1 LGSTDLNLSVL
12 GFGCGALAGGYGD
25 VTVQTARDA
34 VVKAL
39 EQGINFFDTAPYYSS
54 KVARSEEILGQALK
68 GIPRNSYFVNTKTGR
83 DRVNGENVLN
93 YSGNGVRKLF
103 EKSLQRLQ
111 LDYVDMLTLHD
122 VEFANSVD
130 QVVNEALP
138 EMRKIQKEG
147 KAKYIG
153 ISGYPLD
160 VLLIIARKFRIDFV
174 LTYSQ
179 YCIQNERLSYY
190 IDEFRKLGCGVLN
203 AAPLVLGFFTPQ
215 GPPQSHQAAK
225 EFLQLSAPIA
235 KLCSDKGVDVALIAN
250 KYAVQE
256 PLSRDGKIVTT
267 LIGIS
272 STEQV
277 IIAKKSLEPITKKE
291 AEAIA
296 AVKQI
301 LGTKWI
307 NYCWREPTSNELKF
321 IASEKSYVS
330 PYTTTKSKL

>member
-1 LGSTDLNLSVL
+1 LGSTDLHLSVI
-12 GFGCGALAGGYGD
+12 GFGCGPFAGGYGD
-25 VTVQTARDA
+25 ISVPTAKEAIR
-34 VVKAL
+34 KAL
-39 EQGINFFDTAPYYSS
+39 EQGINFFDTAPFYSS

-68 GIPRNSYFVNTKTGR
+68 GIPRNSYIINTKTGR
-83 DRVNGENVLN
+83 DRINGESVTDCT
-93 YSGNGVRKLF
+93 SNGVRKSF

-122 VEFANSVD
+122 VEFAPSID

-160 VLLIIARKFRIDFV
+160 VLLIIARKFPLDFV

-179 YCIQNERLSYY
+179 YCLQNERLSYY

-215 GPPQSHQAAK
+215 GPPQAHQGSK

-235 KLCSDKGVDVALIAN
+235 KLCAEKGVDVALMAN

-267 LIGIS
+267 LIGMAS
-272 STEQV
+272 AEQV
-277 IIAKKSLEPITKKE
+277 LTAKKTLDPITKKE
-291 AEAIA
+291 LEAII
-296 AVKQI
+296 AVKQL
-301 LGTKWI
+301 LGSKWL
-307 NYCWREPTSNELKF
+307 NYCWREPASNELKF
-321 IASEKSYVS
+321 LASEKSYVS
-330 PYTTTKSKL
+330 PYTTKSKL

>member
-1 LGSTDLNLSVL
+1 LGSTDLHLSAV
-12 GFGCGALAGGYGD
+12 GFGCGPFAGLYGD
-25 VTVQTARDA
+25 VTVPTAREA

-39 EQGINFFDTAPYYSS
+39 EQGINFFDTAPFYSS
-54 KVARSEEILGQALK
+54 KVVRSEEILGQALK
-68 GIPRNSYFVNTKTGR
+68 GIPRSSYFINTKTGR
-83 DRVNGENVLN
+83 DKVNGENVLD
-93 YSGNGVRKLF
+93 YSGKGVRKLF

-122 VEFANSVD
+122 IELAPSID
-130 QVVNEALP
+130 QIVNEALP

-160 VLLIIARKFRIDFV
+160 VLLIVARKFPVDFV
-174 LTYSQ
+174 LSYSQ
-179 YCIQNERLSYY
+179 YCLQNERLSYY
-190 IDEFRKLGCGVLN
+190 IDEFRKLGCGVIN
-203 AAPLVLGFFTPQ
+203 AAVLVLGFFTPQ
-215 GPPQSHQAAK
+215 GPPQNHQAAK

-235 KLCSDKGVDVALIAN
+235 KLCADRGVDVALIAN
-250 KYAVQE
+250 KYALQE

-272 STEQV
+272 SPVQV
-277 IIAKKSLEPITKKE
+277 MTAKKSLEPITKNE
-291 AEAIA
+291 AETIA
-296 AVKQI
+296 AVKKI
-301 LGTKWI
+301 FGTKWL
-307 NYCWREPTSNELKF
+307 NYCWRESISNELKL